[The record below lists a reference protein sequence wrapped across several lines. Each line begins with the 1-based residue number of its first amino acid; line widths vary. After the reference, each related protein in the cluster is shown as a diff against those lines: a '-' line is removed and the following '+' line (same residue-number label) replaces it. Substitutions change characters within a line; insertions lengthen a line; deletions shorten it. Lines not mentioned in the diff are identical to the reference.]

1 MRLVDIGE
9 VEKAIREYFKKQIDK
24 GAPNEWSILEY
35 NADLQDI
42 MAHKVPTFYDEDKIL
57 KETSESR
64 KAAELGKLLVAEID
78 FGLKRSSSQHDNDL
92 ISRKSVKKIL
102 RDLHIDNMQ
111 VNGKGILEYIS
122 EIPTAFNTEC
132 LIDRLNEE
140 SDASCENF
148 DKYAE
153 EHAICKSENTLSA
166 GLIRTVEIIRECEE
180 DGNG

>member
-1 MRLVDIGE
+1 MRLVDVGE
-9 VEKAIREYFKKQIDK
+9 VEKAIREYFKMQIGK
-24 GAPNEWSILEY
+24 GAPDSWSILEY

-42 MAHKVPTFYDEDKIL
+42 MAHK
-57 KETSESR
+57 
-64 KAAELGKLLVAEID
+64 
-78 FGLKRSSSQHDNDL
+78 
-92 ISRKSVKKIL
+92 
-102 RDLHIDNMQ
+102 
-111 VNGKGILEYIS
+111 
-122 EIPTAFNTEC
+122 IPTAFNTDH

-166 GLIRTVEIIRECEE
+166 GLIRAVEIIRECES

>member
-64 KAAELGKLLVAEID
+64 KAAELSKLLVAGIECGI
-78 FGLKRSSSQHDNDL
+78 RSSSQHDNDL

-122 EIPTAFNTEC
+122 EIPTAFNTDR
-132 LIDRLNEE
+132 LIGRLNEE

-153 EHAICKSENTLSA
+153 EHAICKGENTLSA
-166 GLIRTVEIIRECEE
+166 GLIRAVEIIRERES